1 MKTSLKNIAE
11 SLKLSKTTVSWVL
24 AGKGDEKGISLATQE
39 KVFSYAKSLNYQPN
53 LLARSLNTGISGTI
67 GLIIPDIT
75 DSFYSKVACSIEREA
90 EERGYSLMIGNSES
104 EIKRENNLIRL
115 FKAKQVDGLI
125 IAPTKISKIEIQ
137 NLVDES
143 FPLVLFDRYFPE
155 MKTSYVIIDNEECS
169 YKLVH
174 KMIQNGAR
182 KIAIITTNAHLRTMN
197 MRREGYSRALLEENI
212 PIDANL
218 YGEVPFVDYEK
229 NINKTLDRIFERIP
243 DVDGFFFTTHIL
255 ALEAFR
261 YFYGKGIKIN
271 DGYELAC
278 IHSVSAMR
286 VLAPKMMIAQMP
298 IDKIGKDSIEVLLKS
313 IDHHLNKPE
322 EKEEAETI
330 ILNCEISTP

>member
-11 SLKLSKTTVSWVL
+11 NLKLSKTTVSWVL

-39 KVFSYAKSLNYQPN
+39 KVFRYAKSLNYQPN

-90 EERGYSLMIGNSES
+90 EEKGYSLMIGNSES

-174 KMIQNGAR
+174 KMISNGAH

-197 MRREGYSRALLEENI
+197 MRREGYSRALLEANI
-212 PIDANL
+212 PIDADL

-229 NINKTLDRIFERIP
+229 NIHKTLDQIFERVP

-271 DGYELAC
+271 EGYELAC
-278 IHSVSAMR
+278 IHSV
-286 VLAPKMMIAQMP
+286 
-298 IDKIGKDSIEVLLKS
+298 
-313 IDHHLNKPE
+313 
-322 EKEEAETI
+322 
-330 ILNCEISTP
+330 